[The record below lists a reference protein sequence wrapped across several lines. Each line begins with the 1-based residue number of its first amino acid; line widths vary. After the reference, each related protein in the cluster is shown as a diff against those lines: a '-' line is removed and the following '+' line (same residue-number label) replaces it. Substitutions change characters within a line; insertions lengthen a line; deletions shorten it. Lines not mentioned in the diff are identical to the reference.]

1 MVGMLTS
8 SARFPFCLL
17 VLFLLASTG
26 LPADVQQPI
35 GLSETAVKI
44 RDEVSV
50 SNMRKDIARLSS
62 VSTRVTGYAEA
73 ANAAKYVFDRFVAI
87 GLENVEARGFEITV
101 PIDGGDGKLEV
112 LATDGTVSK
121 QFEIVPCWPNLV
133 RTSLLPTGIKHLVNE
148 DETIEDIAHSYRI
161 DSQSILNH
169 VHNKFLRD
177 QATDGRDNDG
187 DGEIDEVGEVV
198 LIGGNSVFVPTGG
211 LTAPLLYGD
220 NAELVDFNGLNV
232 GGFWHEVQTGD
243 ALEDI
248 AHRFR
253 VSVGSITDDV
263 LNAHLQKTEDGI
275 DNDEDLEIDEYG
287 EIPPLDEVAQWGDD
301 GIDNDGDG
309 YVDEVPGDDS
319 DGIDNNK
326 DGRIDELE
334 EFVAAGESSVFIPQG
349 SIILAEFNSGTRWI
363 NAAMLGARAVIFIEP
378 ETTVRGEAENKFL
391 TVPANIPRFWISKAN
406 ADELKEMVTRS
417 KVTSRL
423 TCSMTWER
431 RKGQNI
437 RGFLE
442 GNDPVLKD
450 ELVVV
455 TAYFDSM
462 SIVPAMAPGADPTGG
477 IAGMLELARIF
488 KRETFRPGRSMLF
501 VATDAHFQGLA
512 GMRAFMEGIGQDTVG
527 GITDSPGTPTMHGL
541 RRGLSTDLFEF
552 QELGR
557 KLLLSIDRSV
567 LVDLPPDFYYDVHR
581 IETDLDS
588 LTTTLESLANT
599 QVKIDSLRDAQRD
612 FKEKQKRKVEVAKKR
627 EKQEFTAEEKSRLET
642 NLALFKKESLQTTHF
657 LRDLVLRTDRL
668 RTQALR
674 QSRISQRELVESV
687 ALPIAHLDIWA
698 IGQLKKDLEEKRIG
712 MEYAQEPAQSYLK
725 PRKTGTTYEIPVPH
739 SLAGTETG
747 NLVKRLSDYLEDW
760 ELSDF
765 RKFALQYTQE
775 KLLDRHL
782 DFHGLERMK
791 KARKVVDGATRLLSG
806 YVADERE
813 LLERALRIIPN
824 SADAERQIKSAIN
837 ELRTDAGYYPTS
849 IVAELRFYLSDRT
862 IERLER
868 LQDDLEQ
875 KLREVQ
881 ATENDDASHAVLVAD
896 FVKDKQSIFETA
908 LRNARLEKNRV
919 QNLLRQHTKLDR
931 TYLAE
936 EELVLR
942 HYLSANEVR
951 NALEWREQIS
961 AHLSEKTLL
970 AHIKRKAENDVV
982 ELGNL
987 LNRLDTINRDLTDE
1001 TKILLRDNM
1010 LTLRNSRFRNIHSR
1024 VEKIAR
1030 ISKSEYNRKISQ
1042 MEQAIFLQDLF
1053 NRYYTSLFISIDLS
1067 SQSDKF
1073 GVFNKGWFYDQQP
1086 EFVLRREFASIG
1098 NKLAEYASDADFG
1111 VRVQNL
1117 WTFTDDQIRQG
1128 VMNNQWDVA
1137 STIESKTAVEGK
1149 TLETLISEHFS
1160 TLVDLSG
1167 VSRLMKMQFEQM
1179 RDQGEPSE
1187 DMVKDMDYI
1196 RQEVER
1202 FIRND
1207 LRTAKKSRKN
1217 SVRLLNRLNGML
1229 QLRYEEA
1236 STLTKDDVNDVKTL
1250 IGLLGLGG
1258 ETNFVNAI
1266 SASGG
1271 KTWQTYIP
1279 GKIAFDSEVATLT
1292 GKAGITFSTIE
1303 DARIL
1308 TDTPLD
1314 TIDRMHLEEDG
1325 NLHNQVKTLA
1335 SILIQ
1340 AMRDPKMPTAAKV
1353 NNFYCNLF
1361 GDVVEFDAR
1370 ESALPNKPVPY
1381 PILTLRRKHKTMM
1394 GVRGDLF
1401 VMGDNKGKFEVA
1413 GLAMEGRATNR
1424 LGGTQEVEAY
1434 ILDADSGDI
1443 AYAPDLGNYGAK
1455 LLPNKV
1461 PIDIRR
1467 RGCRV
1472 VVFPCVSTTIYDLV
1486 DQRYLRTLRELEVYD
1501 AASDSAPEKYGV
1513 SKPWQQEGVSATE
1526 PIAIVYS
1533 QPDERIKIGMAY
1545 GQIGKRLLL
1554 IKATKSGMK
1563 NPTLYTGE
1571 GFVVRENGSIRV
1583 TPYVV
1588 VRDMWWLDENRS
1600 RLYKRF
1606 GISSSRLDKL
1616 HQLANEHLEQAE
1628 IALQAK
1634 DYQQALK
1641 LARAA
1646 WGYESR
1652 AYPDVK
1658 KTGNDVVGGVMF
1670 YLALLIPFAY
1680 FMERLIFA
1688 SPTVNR
1694 QILWTAV
1701 IFLTVFFFLSQV
1713 HPAFQI
1719 TTTPVIIL
1727 IAFVVLALTVLVIA
1741 IIIRKFEEQL
1751 EKIKQEGNKV
1761 YKADVGRLSA
1771 SAAAF
1776 SLGISNMRKRGGPTV
1791 LTCATLVILTFTV
1804 ISFTS
1809 VRTFM
1814 HPNKTSLPSVT
1825 PRYTGMLIRDQ
1836 YWRPLEEPVLTS
1848 IMNDM
1853 RKTQIAEDDV
1863 RLLFK
1868 RRGKTKG
1875 EIDTV
1880 LAPYVQET
1888 EKESS
1893 ELGEESIAQNHL
1905 TPRASGNPDRDIPL
1919 SRGRSRS
1926 VTVHNVVAPR
1936 AWYQSSGTGD
1946 QSFVQL
1952 TRTPNSADPV
1962 PPRNPSNGQLLPYAA
1977 SMLIGMSTNEPA
1989 ATGIDLHLQYG
2000 KWFNRSDEEYW
2011 PTSWPYACVLPK
2023 GIADALKITEADMG
2037 KATVAVYG
2045 ADFTVVGVLGIGFKN
2060 LTDNDGEEMT
2070 PVDYQLMQQ
2079 QQSRGAEGDQTLEGE
2094 LQKYLHLVPDSIAIL
2109 PYEVVMNQG
2118 GTLRSVAVNMDPV
2131 AGDSEILTGIDKL
2144 DLIMSSLMSR
2154 VALDFFVGR
2163 DKDTYLY
2170 SSIGMTSFTGMGNL
2184 FVPILIAALIVL
2196 NTMLGAVYER
2206 VREIGIYS
2214 SVGLAPVHIAF
2225 LFLAEAC
2232 VYAIVGAVLGYLLG
2246 QAVATVMVNVGWLAG
2261 LTLNYSSMSTVVA
2274 TIIVMMVVIGSTLY
2288 PAIKASRMAVPD
2300 IERKWK
2306 LPDPEGDEWHFNLPF
2321 TVLSEESLG
2330 LNVFMRDY
2338 FDAHA
2343 DESASD
2349 FYTNQV
2355 IFNQVDDGAEGG
2367 SYSIG
2372 MMVWLAPYDLGVSQ
2386 SIKFVTSPV
2395 GSEEENLYNIALDVH
2410 RESGEIASW
2419 KRVNRRFL
2427 NLLRKQL
2434 LIWRTFSADIRGE
2447 FHERG
2452 RQEREVIEVES
2463 GEAVVSPE
2471 PAA

>member
-1 MVGMLTS
+1 MNKIATFCAMLS
-8 SARFPFCLL
+8 YCLL
-17 VLFLLASTG
+17 ALFTFVPASIS
-26 LPADVQQPI
+26 ADGQQTL

-50 SNMRKDIARLSS
+50 GAMRKDIARLSS
-62 VSTRVTGYAEA
+62 LSTRVTGYDEA
-73 ANAAKYVFDRFVAI
+73 ANGAKYVFDRFVEV
-87 GLENVEARGFEITV
+87 GLQNIEARGFEITV
-101 PIDGGDGKLEV
+101 PIDAEDGKLEV
-112 LATDGTVSK
+112 LSSDGTVVKSVR
-121 QFEIVPCWPNLV
+121 ISPCWPNLV
-133 RTSLLPTGIKHLVNE
+133 RTSLLPNGIKHFVE
-148 DETIEDIAHSYRI
+148 SDETLEEIAESYQV
-161 DSQSILNH
+161 DVPSILTNPQ
-169 VHNKFLRD
+169 NQYLQD
-177 QATDGRDNDG
+177 QETDGRDNDSDG
-187 DGEIDEVGEVV
+187 DIDEAGEFA
-198 LIGGNSVFVPTGG
+198 LIEGNTVFVPTGG
-211 LTAPLLYGD
+211 LTAPLLYAGD
-220 NAELVDFNGLNV
+220 AELVDFNGLDV
-232 GGFWHEVQTGD
+232 GGFWYDVQPGD
-243 ALEDI
+243 TLEDVSR
-248 AHRFR
+248 RFR
-253 VSVGSITDDV
+253 VSRGSITDDV
-263 LNAHLQKTEDGI
+263 LNGHLQKTEDGI
-275 DNDEDLEIDEYG
+275 DNDEDTEVDEYG
-287 EIPPLDEVAQWGDD
+287 EIPPLEEIAQWGND

-309 YVDEVPGDDS
+309 YVDEVAGDDK
-319 DGIDNNK
+319 DAVDNNR
-326 DGRIDELE
+326 DGQVDETG
-334 EFVAAGESSVFIPQG
+334 EFVAASESSIFIPQG
-349 SIILAEFNSGTRWI
+349 SIVLIDFNSGTRWI
-363 NAAMLGARAVIFIEP
+363 NAAMLGAKAAIFIEP
-378 ETTVRGEAENKFL
+378 ETTIRGEAENKFL
-391 TVPANIPRFWISKAN
+391 TVPANIPRFWISKEDA
-406 ADELKEMVTRS
+406 AELRRMMAQENIS
-417 KVTSRL
+417 ARL
-423 TCSMTWER
+423 TCTMTWER
-431 RKGQNI
+431 RTGQNV

-442 GNDPVLKD
+442 GGDPILRD
-450 ELVVV
+450 ELVVL
-455 TAYFDSM
+455 TAYYDSM

-477 IAGMLELARIF
+477 IAALLELARIF
-488 KRETFRPGRSMLF
+488 SLDEFRPGRSMLF

-512 GMRAFMEGIGQDTVG
+512 GMRSFMEGIGQDTVG
-527 GITDSPGTPTMHGL
+527 GATDSPGTPTMQGL
-541 RRGLSTDLFEF
+541 RRGLSADLFEF

-567 LVDLPPDFYYDVHR
+567 LVDLPPDFYYDVHK

-588 LTTTLESLANT
+588 LATTLTALSDN
-599 QVKIDSLRDAQRD
+599 QGKINSLRDAQRD
-612 FKEKQKRKVEVAKKR
+612 FKEKQKKKIETTKKR
-627 EKQEFTAEEKSRLET
+627 EKQGFTAEEKSRLET
-642 NLALFKKESLQTTHF
+642 NLASFKKNSLQTTHF
-657 LRDLVLRTDRL
+657 LRDLVSRVDQLRS
-668 RTQALR
+668 QALR
-674 QSRISQRELVESV
+674 ESRKAQRELLENV
-687 ALPIAHLDIWA
+687 ALPMAHLDIWA
-698 IGQLKKDLEEKRIG
+698 LGQIQRDLEEKRVADRFSREPSESYVLPRRVGDGYELPINADAG
-712 MEYAQEPAQSYLK
+712 DTQLWEY
-725 PRKTGTTYEIPVPH
+725 
-739 SLAGTETG
+739 
-747 NLVKRLSDYLEDW
+747 VKILSEYLEGW
-760 ELSDF
+760 ELGDS

-782 DFHGLERMK
+782 DFYGLQQIKESRKIANRAAQPLNDYIDLERQM
-791 KARKVVDGATRLLSG
+791 
-806 YVADERE
+806 
-813 LLERALRIIPN
+813 LERALAKIPD
-824 SADAERQIKSAIN
+824 SAAAENLIKSAITQLATDPAFYPQQVIS
-837 ELRTDAGYYPTS
+837 ELNQ
-849 IVAELRFYLSDRT
+849 YLSQPT
-862 IERLER
+862 VERLHR
-868 LQDDLEQ
+868 TQTGLQQ
-875 KLREVQ
+875 KLRE
-881 ATENDDASHAVLVAD
+881 AKTTETDDASHTILVAD
-896 FVKDKQSIFETA
+896 FAKDKQSIFETA
-908 LRNARLEKNRV
+908 LRNARLEKNRIR
-919 QNLLRQHTKLDR
+919 NLLRNHGELVR
-931 TYLAE
+931 AYLAE

-942 HYLSANEVR
+942 HYLSMEEVDQAVEAR
-951 NALEWREQIS
+951 AQIY
-961 AHLSEKTLL
+961 AHLSEEML
-970 AHIKRKAENDVV
+970 ISYVQRKAANDVV
-982 ELGNL
+982 ELNNL
-987 LNRLDTINRDLTDE
+987 LNRLNTLDRDLSEE

-1010 LTLRNSRFRNIHSR
+1010 LTLRNSRFRNLQSR
-1024 VEKIAR
+1024 IEKIAR

-1042 MEQAIFLQDLF
+1042 IEQAITLQDLF
-1053 NRYYTSLFISIDLS
+1053 NRYYTSLFISIDFS
-1067 SQSDKF
+1067 TQSDKF
-1073 GVFNKGWFYDQQP
+1073 GVFNKGWFYNQQP

-1098 NKLAEYASDADFG
+1098 NKLAEYAEDADFG
-1111 VRVQNL
+1111 ARIRNL

-1128 VMNNQWDVA
+1128 VLDNQWTVA
-1137 STIESKTAVEGK
+1137 GTIESKAAVEGK
-1149 TLETLISEHFS
+1149 TLETLVSEHFD
-1160 TLVDLSG
+1160 TLVKLSG

-1179 RDQGEPSE
+1179 RDRGEPSE

-1207 LRTAKKSRKN
+1207 VRTARKDRKN
-1217 SVRLLNRLNGML
+1217 SIRLLNRLNAML
-1229 QLRYEEA
+1229 QLRHEDA
-1236 STLTKDDVNDVKTL
+1236 STLSQDEIEDIKTL
-1250 IGLLGLGG
+1250 IGLVGLGG

-1292 GKAGITFSTIE
+1292 GKTGIAFATIE

-1314 TIDRMHLEEDG
+1314 TIDRMHIKEDG
-1325 NLHNQVKTLA
+1325 NLHQQVKTLA
-1335 SILIQ
+1335 AVLVQ

-1353 NNFYCNLF
+1353 GNFYCNLF

-1401 VMGDNKGKFEVA
+1401 TMGDNKGNFEVA

-1424 LGGTQEVEAY
+1424 IAGTQEVEAY
-1434 ILDADSGDI
+1434 ILDPDSGDI
-1443 AYAPDLGNYGAK
+1443 VYAPDLGNYGAK

-1461 PIDIRR
+1461 PIDTRR

-1486 DQRYLRTLRELEVYD
+1486 DQRYLRTLRELQVYE
-1501 AASDSAPEKYGV
+1501 AASDSAPEKYGI
-1513 SKPWQQEGVSATE
+1513 SKPWQQEGVSAAE
-1526 PIAIVYS
+1526 PIALVYS
-1533 QPDERIKIGMAY
+1533 EPDERIKIGMAY

-1571 GFVVRENGSIRV
+1571 GFVVRENGSIRL

-1606 GISSSRLDKL
+1606 GISSDRLDKL
-1616 HQLANEHLEQAE
+1616 HEYAHEYLEQAE
-1628 IALQAK
+1628 LALQQN

-1658 KTGNDVVGGVMF
+1658 KTGNDVVSGVMF
-1670 YLALLIPFAY
+1670 YLALLLPFAY
-1680 FMERLIFA
+1680 FMERLLFA
-1688 SPTVNR
+1688 SPSVNK
-1694 QILWTAV
+1694 QIIWTGV

-1727 IAFVVLALTVLVIA
+1727 IAFIVLALTVIVIS

-1751 EKIKQEGNKV
+1751 EKIKQEGSNV

-1776 SLGISNMRKRGGPTV
+1776 SLGISNMRKRGGRTI

-1814 HPNKTSLPSVT
+1814 HPNKTSLPAVT

-1848 IMNDM
+1848 VMNDM
-1853 RKTQIAEDDV
+1853 RKTKIPENDA

-1868 RRGKTKG
+1868 RRGKTDS
-1875 EIDTV
+1875 EIDSLLT
-1880 LAPYVQET
+1880 PYVET
-1888 EKESS
+1888 AEESPVLDGPSGDATTIQASVAGATGVDESS
-1893 ELGEESIAQNHL
+1893 RFI
-1905 TPRASGNPDRDIPL
+1905 
-1919 SRGRSRS
+1919 
-1926 VTVHNVVAPR
+1926 TVHNVVAPR

-1952 TRTPNSADPV
+1952 TRTPNPADPV
-1962 PPRNPSNGQLLPYAA
+1962 PPRDPKTGQLLPYAA
-1977 SMLIGMSTNEPA
+1977 NMLIGMTPNEPA

-2000 KWFNRSDEEYW
+2000 KWFDPMDEDSW
-2011 PTSWPYACVLPK
+2011 PTSWPYACILPK
-2023 GIADALKITEADMG
+2023 GIADVLKISETDVG
-2037 KATVAVYG
+2037 KATVSVYG
-2045 ADFTVVGVLGIGFKN
+2045 ANFTVVGVLGIGFKD

-2079 QQSRGAEGDQTLEGE
+2079 QQSRGAQGDETLEGE
-2094 LQKYLHLVPDSIAIL
+2094 LQKYLHLVPDSVAIL

-2118 GTLRSVAVNMDPV
+2118 GTLRSVAVNMDPLE
-2131 AGDSEILTGIDKL
+2131 GDPDIFSGIDKL
-2144 DLIMSSLMSR
+2144 DLIMSPLMSR

-2170 SSIGMTSFTGMGNL
+2170 SSIGMTSFSGMGNL
-2184 FVPILIAALIVL
+2184 FIPILIAALIVL

-2246 QAVATVMVNVGWLAG
+2246 QATATVMVNFGWLAG

-2274 TIIVMMVVIGSTLY
+2274 TIIVMIVVIGSTLY

-2306 LPDPEGDEWHFNLPF
+2306 LPEPEGDEWHFSLPF

-2349 FYTNQV
+2349 FYTDQV
-2355 IFNQVDDGAEGG
+2355 TFSQTSVGENAEEEG
-2367 SYSIG
+2367 SYSIS

-2386 SIKFVTSPV
+2386 SIRFITSPV
-2395 GSEEENLYNIALDVH
+2395 GGEEEDLYSITLDVH

-2427 NLLRKQL
+2427 NLVRKQL

-2447 FHERG
+2447 FHDRG
-2452 RQEREVIEVES
+2452 RQEREANEDTSGTVEL
-2463 GEAVVSPE
+2463 APQ
-2471 PAA
+2471 PAD